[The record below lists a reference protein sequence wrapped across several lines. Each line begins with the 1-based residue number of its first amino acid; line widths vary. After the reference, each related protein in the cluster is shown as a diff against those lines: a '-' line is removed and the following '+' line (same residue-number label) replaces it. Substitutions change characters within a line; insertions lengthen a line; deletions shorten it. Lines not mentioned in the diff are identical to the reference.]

1 MKILIIEDEYSL
13 ADAIAEVLKKE
24 NFTTNIITDGEEG
37 ENEALTNVYD
47 LILLDIMLPNKDG
60 FKILNDL
67 RKEKVDTP
75 IIILTAK
82 SEINDKLNGL
92 ENGADDYITKPFHIK
107 ELVARVKVVLK
118 RKVNIENT
126 DILEYDDLKLD
137 IRTGKMSA
145 NGNEISINGKE
156 LDLLE
161 TLLLNKTQIV
171 NREILANKIITGS
184 KVIENLVVDDS
195 TLVTTITPTF
205 ILKDKDSVE
214 KFTTEIKEKGLSEY
228 YTLNTNVE
236 ELESATKSI
245 ENVKTFATTFLL
257 IMLAISAVVLFVIN
271 MINIRERK
279 YEIGVFRTIGVSK
292 FKLTLQFA
300 LEILIVSVVML
311 GIGAVCGSFLAKPVG
326 NMLLENEIQSVQEET
341 EQISNNFGKGGPMD
355 MNFGGTVNVQT
366 IDTIN
371 AVVDITVVAQ
381 LLGIGLALMLVSS
394 LASMISIQRFSPL
407 TILKERS

>member
-118 RKVNIENT
+118 RKVNIEHT

-145 NGNEISINGKE
+145 NGN
-156 LDLLE
+156 
-161 TLLLNKTQIV
+161 
-171 NREILANKIITGS
+171 
-184 KVIENLVVDDS
+184 
-195 TLVTTITPTF
+195 
-205 ILKDKDSVE
+205 
-214 KFTTEIKEKGLSEY
+214 
-228 YTLNTNVE
+228 
-236 ELESATKSI
+236 I
-245 ENVKTFATTFLL
+245 ENVDNIQERKIFDVSKETEMTISMFESMAYERNVKLSSKIQENIMINGNKEDIEHILSTL
-257 IMLAISAVVLFVIN
+257 IDNAIKHTESGNDVIVELSKEKNELIIQVKNEGKEIPEKERKKIFERFYRIDKSRNRNEKRYGLGLAIAKSTVKKYNGNIKVLYKDGF
-271 MINIRERK
+271 
-279 YEIGVFRTIGVSK
+279 TI
-292 FKLTLQFA
+292 FKVNLQ
-300 LEILIVSVVML
+300 
-311 GIGAVCGSFLAKPVG
+311 
-326 NMLLENEIQSVQEET
+326 IQ
-341 EQISNNFGKGGPMD
+341 
-355 MNFGGTVNVQT
+355 
-366 IDTIN
+366 
-371 AVVDITVVAQ
+371 
-381 LLGIGLALMLVSS
+381 
-394 LASMISIQRFSPL
+394 
-407 TILKERS
+407 

>member
-1 MKILIIEDEYSL
+1 MKILIIEDKYSL

-37 ENEALTNVYD
+37 ENEALTNLYD

-145 NGNEISINGKE
+145 NGN
-156 LDLLE
+156 
-161 TLLLNKTQIV
+161 
-171 NREILANKIITGS
+171 
-184 KVIENLVVDDS
+184 
-195 TLVTTITPTF
+195 
-205 ILKDKDSVE
+205 
-214 KFTTEIKEKGLSEY
+214 
-228 YTLNTNVE
+228 
-236 ELESATKSI
+236 I
-245 ENVKTFATTFLL
+245 ENVDNIQERKIFDVSKETEMTISMFESMAYERNVKLSSKIQENIMINGNKEDIEHILSTL
-257 IMLAISAVVLFVIN
+257 IDNAIKHTESGNEVIVELSKEKNELIIQVKNEGKEIPEKEREKIFERFYRIDKSRNRNEKRYGLGLAIAKSTVKKYNGNIKVLYKDGF
-271 MINIRERK
+271 
-279 YEIGVFRTIGVSK
+279 TI
-292 FKLTLQFA
+292 FKVNLQ
-300 LEILIVSVVML
+300 
-311 GIGAVCGSFLAKPVG
+311 
-326 NMLLENEIQSVQEET
+326 IQ
-341 EQISNNFGKGGPMD
+341 
-355 MNFGGTVNVQT
+355 
-366 IDTIN
+366 
-371 AVVDITVVAQ
+371 
-381 LLGIGLALMLVSS
+381 
-394 LASMISIQRFSPL
+394 
-407 TILKERS
+407 

>member
-145 NGNEISINGKE
+145 NGN
-156 LDLLE
+156 
-161 TLLLNKTQIV
+161 
-171 NREILANKIITGS
+171 
-184 KVIENLVVDDS
+184 
-195 TLVTTITPTF
+195 
-205 ILKDKDSVE
+205 
-214 KFTTEIKEKGLSEY
+214 
-228 YTLNTNVE
+228 
-236 ELESATKSI
+236 I
-245 ENVKTFATTFLL
+245 ENVDNIQERKIFDVSKETEMTISMFESMAYERNVKLSSKIQENIMINGNKEDIEHILSTL
-257 IMLAISAVVLFVIN
+257 IDNAIKHTESGNDVIVELSKEKNELIIQVKNEGKEIPEKERKKIFERFYRIDKSRNRNEKRYGLGLAIAKSTVKKYNGNIKVLYKDGF
-271 MINIRERK
+271 
-279 YEIGVFRTIGVSK
+279 TI
-292 FKLTLQFA
+292 FKVNLQ
-300 LEILIVSVVML
+300 
-311 GIGAVCGSFLAKPVG
+311 
-326 NMLLENEIQSVQEET
+326 IQ
-341 EQISNNFGKGGPMD
+341 
-355 MNFGGTVNVQT
+355 
-366 IDTIN
+366 
-371 AVVDITVVAQ
+371 
-381 LLGIGLALMLVSS
+381 
-394 LASMISIQRFSPL
+394 
-407 TILKERS
+407 

>member
-13 ADAIAEVLKKE
+13 ADAIAETLKKE

-107 ELVARVKVVLK
+107 ELVARVKVALK

-145 NGNEISINGKE
+145 NGN
-156 LDLLE
+156 
-161 TLLLNKTQIV
+161 
-171 NREILANKIITGS
+171 
-184 KVIENLVVDDS
+184 
-195 TLVTTITPTF
+195 
-205 ILKDKDSVE
+205 
-214 KFTTEIKEKGLSEY
+214 
-228 YTLNTNVE
+228 
-236 ELESATKSI
+236 I
-245 ENVKTFATTFLL
+245 ENVDNIQERKIFDVSKETEMTISMFESMAYERNVKLSSKIQENIMINGNKEDIEHILSTL
-257 IMLAISAVVLFVIN
+257 IDNAIKHTESGNEVIVELSKEKNELIIQVKNEGKEIPEKEREKIFERFYRIDKSRNRNEKRYGLGLAIAKSTVKKYNGNIKVLYKDGF
-271 MINIRERK
+271 
-279 YEIGVFRTIGVSK
+279 TI
-292 FKLTLQFA
+292 FKVNLQ
-300 LEILIVSVVML
+300 
-311 GIGAVCGSFLAKPVG
+311 
-326 NMLLENEIQSVQEET
+326 IQ
-341 EQISNNFGKGGPMD
+341 
-355 MNFGGTVNVQT
+355 
-366 IDTIN
+366 
-371 AVVDITVVAQ
+371 
-381 LLGIGLALMLVSS
+381 
-394 LASMISIQRFSPL
+394 
-407 TILKERS
+407 

>member
-145 NGNEISINGKE
+145 NGN
-156 LDLLE
+156 
-161 TLLLNKTQIV
+161 
-171 NREILANKIITGS
+171 
-184 KVIENLVVDDS
+184 
-195 TLVTTITPTF
+195 
-205 ILKDKDSVE
+205 
-214 KFTTEIKEKGLSEY
+214 
-228 YTLNTNVE
+228 
-236 ELESATKSI
+236 I
-245 ENVKTFATTFLL
+245 ENVDNIQERKIFDVSKETEMTISMFESMAYERNVKLSSKIQENIMINGNKEDIEHILSTL
-257 IMLAISAVVLFVIN
+257 IDNAIKHTESGNEVIVELSKEKNELIIQVKNEGKEIPEKEREKIFERFYRIDKSRNRNEKRYGLGLAIAKSTVKKYNGNIKVLYKDGF
-271 MINIRERK
+271 
-279 YEIGVFRTIGVSK
+279 TI
-292 FKLTLQFA
+292 FKVNLQ
-300 LEILIVSVVML
+300 
-311 GIGAVCGSFLAKPVG
+311 
-326 NMLLENEIQSVQEET
+326 IQ
-341 EQISNNFGKGGPMD
+341 
-355 MNFGGTVNVQT
+355 
-366 IDTIN
+366 
-371 AVVDITVVAQ
+371 
-381 LLGIGLALMLVSS
+381 
-394 LASMISIQRFSPL
+394 
-407 TILKERS
+407 

>member
-137 IRTGKMSA
+137 IRTGKMST
-145 NGNEISINGKE
+145 NGN
-156 LDLLE
+156 
-161 TLLLNKTQIV
+161 
-171 NREILANKIITGS
+171 
-184 KVIENLVVDDS
+184 
-195 TLVTTITPTF
+195 
-205 ILKDKDSVE
+205 
-214 KFTTEIKEKGLSEY
+214 
-228 YTLNTNVE
+228 
-236 ELESATKSI
+236 I
-245 ENVKTFATTFLL
+245 ENVDNIQERKIFDVSKETEMTISMFESMAYERNVKLSSKIQENIMINGNKEDIEHILSTL
-257 IMLAISAVVLFVIN
+257 IDNAIKHTESGNEVIVELSKEKNELIIQVKNEGKEIPEKEREKIFERFYRIDKSRNRNEKRYGLGLAIAKSTVKKYNGNIKVLYKDGF
-271 MINIRERK
+271 
-279 YEIGVFRTIGVSK
+279 TI
-292 FKLTLQFA
+292 FKVNLQ
-300 LEILIVSVVML
+300 
-311 GIGAVCGSFLAKPVG
+311 
-326 NMLLENEIQSVQEET
+326 IQ
-341 EQISNNFGKGGPMD
+341 
-355 MNFGGTVNVQT
+355 
-366 IDTIN
+366 
-371 AVVDITVVAQ
+371 
-381 LLGIGLALMLVSS
+381 
-394 LASMISIQRFSPL
+394 
-407 TILKERS
+407 

>member
-37 ENEALTNVYD
+37 ENEALTNLYD

-145 NGNEISINGKE
+145 NGN
-156 LDLLE
+156 
-161 TLLLNKTQIV
+161 
-171 NREILANKIITGS
+171 
-184 KVIENLVVDDS
+184 
-195 TLVTTITPTF
+195 
-205 ILKDKDSVE
+205 
-214 KFTTEIKEKGLSEY
+214 
-228 YTLNTNVE
+228 
-236 ELESATKSI
+236 I
-245 ENVKTFATTFLL
+245 ENVDNIQERKIFDVSKETEMTISMFESMAYERNVKLSSKIQENIMINGNKEDIEHILSTL
-257 IMLAISAVVLFVIN
+257 IDNAIKHTESGNEVIVELSKEKNELIIQVKNEGKEIPEKEREKIFERFYRIDKSRNRNEKRYGLGLAIAKSTVKKYNGNIKVLYKDGF
-271 MINIRERK
+271 
-279 YEIGVFRTIGVSK
+279 TI
-292 FKLTLQFA
+292 FKVNLQ
-300 LEILIVSVVML
+300 
-311 GIGAVCGSFLAKPVG
+311 
-326 NMLLENEIQSVQEET
+326 IQ
-341 EQISNNFGKGGPMD
+341 
-355 MNFGGTVNVQT
+355 
-366 IDTIN
+366 
-371 AVVDITVVAQ
+371 
-381 LLGIGLALMLVSS
+381 
-394 LASMISIQRFSPL
+394 
-407 TILKERS
+407 

>member
-37 ENEALTNVYD
+37 ENEALTNLYD

-145 NGNEISINGKE
+145 NGN
-156 LDLLE
+156 
-161 TLLLNKTQIV
+161 
-171 NREILANKIITGS
+171 
-184 KVIENLVVDDS
+184 
-195 TLVTTITPTF
+195 
-205 ILKDKDSVE
+205 
-214 KFTTEIKEKGLSEY
+214 
-228 YTLNTNVE
+228 
-236 ELESATKSI
+236 I
-245 ENVKTFATTFLL
+245 ENVDNIQERKIFDVSKETEMTISMFESMAYERNVKLSSKIQENIMINGNKEDIEHILSTL
-257 IMLAISAVVLFVIN
+257 IDNAIKHTESGNEVIVELSKEKNELIIQVKNEGKEIPKKEREKIFERFYRIDKSRNRNEKRYGLGLAIAKSTVKKYNGNIKVLYKDGF
-271 MINIRERK
+271 
-279 YEIGVFRTIGVSK
+279 TI
-292 FKLTLQFA
+292 FKVNLQ
-300 LEILIVSVVML
+300 
-311 GIGAVCGSFLAKPVG
+311 
-326 NMLLENEIQSVQEET
+326 IQ
-341 EQISNNFGKGGPMD
+341 
-355 MNFGGTVNVQT
+355 
-366 IDTIN
+366 
-371 AVVDITVVAQ
+371 
-381 LLGIGLALMLVSS
+381 
-394 LASMISIQRFSPL
+394 
-407 TILKERS
+407 

>member
-37 ENEALTNVYD
+37 ENEALTNLYD

-145 NGNEISINGKE
+145 NGN
-156 LDLLE
+156 
-161 TLLLNKTQIV
+161 
-171 NREILANKIITGS
+171 
-184 KVIENLVVDDS
+184 
-195 TLVTTITPTF
+195 
-205 ILKDKDSVE
+205 
-214 KFTTEIKEKGLSEY
+214 
-228 YTLNTNVE
+228 
-236 ELESATKSI
+236 I
-245 ENVKTFATTFLL
+245 ENVDNIQERKIFDVSKETEMTISMFESMAYERNVKLSSKIQENIMINGNKEDIEHILSTL
-257 IMLAISAVVLFVIN
+257 IDNAIKHTESGNDVIVELSKEKNELIIQVKNEGKEIPEKEREKIFERFYRIDKSRNRNEKRYGLGLAIAKSTVKKYNGNIKVLYKDGF
-271 MINIRERK
+271 
-279 YEIGVFRTIGVSK
+279 TI
-292 FKLTLQFA
+292 FKVNLQ
-300 LEILIVSVVML
+300 I
-311 GIGAVCGSFLAKPVG
+311 
-326 NMLLENEIQSVQEET
+326 
-341 EQISNNFGKGGPMD
+341 
-355 MNFGGTVNVQT
+355 
-366 IDTIN
+366 
-371 AVVDITVVAQ
+371 
-381 LLGIGLALMLVSS
+381 
-394 LASMISIQRFSPL
+394 
-407 TILKERS
+407 

>member
-1 MKILIIEDEYSL
+1 MTEFVNGTYQ
-13 ADAIAEVLKKE
+13 
-24 NFTTNIITDGEEG
+24 ITDGE
-37 ENEALTNVYD
+37 
-47 LILLDIMLPNKDG
+47 
-60 FKILNDL
+60 
-67 RKEKVDTP
+67 
-75 IIILTAK
+75 IISDFESQECVIS
-82 SEINDKLNGL
+82 SELATL
-92 ENGADDYITKPFHIK
+92 
-107 ELVARVKVVLK
+107 
-118 RKVNIENT
+118 
-126 DILEYDDLKLD
+126 
-137 IRTGKMSA
+137 
-145 NGNEISINGKE
+145 NEITVGQTI
-156 LDLLE
+156 
-161 TLLLNKTQIV
+161 TLKNPNTEATYEFVVKGIYKD
-171 NREILANKIITGS
+171 NSDSNDSSSMYSKSANKIITGS

-205 ILKDKDSVE
+205 ILKDKDSIE

-326 NMLLENEIQSVQEET
+326 NMLLENEIQSVQEEKGT
-341 EQISNNFGKGGPMD
+341 DVLVNACKELPDIKFVFAGKGPLESMVNGVSNIENVGFQSGFELEKLIREAKFSICPSSCYENCPFSVMESQ
-355 MNFGGTVNVQT
+355 MFGTPVLGANIGGIPELIKVGETGELFKSGDKNDLVHKIKLMYNSDIDKYVSYCRNTKFKSIDEYCNV
-366 IDTIN
+366 
-371 AVVDITVVAQ
+371 
-381 LLGIGLALMLVSS
+381 LLNVYK
-394 LASMISIQRFSPL
+394 F
-407 TILKERS
+407 

>member
-13 ADAIAEVLKKE
+13 ADAIAETLKKE

-145 NGNEISINGKE
+145 NGN
-156 LDLLE
+156 
-161 TLLLNKTQIV
+161 
-171 NREILANKIITGS
+171 
-184 KVIENLVVDDS
+184 
-195 TLVTTITPTF
+195 
-205 ILKDKDSVE
+205 
-214 KFTTEIKEKGLSEY
+214 
-228 YTLNTNVE
+228 
-236 ELESATKSI
+236 I
-245 ENVKTFATTFLL
+245 ENVDNIQERKIFDVSKETEMTISMFESMAYERNVKLSSKIQENIMINGNKEDIEHILSTL
-257 IMLAISAVVLFVIN
+257 IDNAIKHTESGNEVIVELSKEKNELIIQVKNEGKEIPEKEREKIFERFYRIDKSRNRNEKRYGLGLAIAKSTVKKYNGNIKVLYKDGF
-271 MINIRERK
+271 
-279 YEIGVFRTIGVSK
+279 TI
-292 FKLTLQFA
+292 FKVNLQ
-300 LEILIVSVVML
+300 
-311 GIGAVCGSFLAKPVG
+311 
-326 NMLLENEIQSVQEET
+326 IQ
-341 EQISNNFGKGGPMD
+341 
-355 MNFGGTVNVQT
+355 
-366 IDTIN
+366 
-371 AVVDITVVAQ
+371 
-381 LLGIGLALMLVSS
+381 
-394 LASMISIQRFSPL
+394 
-407 TILKERS
+407 

>member
-271 MINIRERK
+271 MINIREKK

>member
-145 NGNEISINGKE
+145 NGN
-156 LDLLE
+156 
-161 TLLLNKTQIV
+161 
-171 NREILANKIITGS
+171 
-184 KVIENLVVDDS
+184 
-195 TLVTTITPTF
+195 
-205 ILKDKDSVE
+205 
-214 KFTTEIKEKGLSEY
+214 
-228 YTLNTNVE
+228 
-236 ELESATKSI
+236 I
-245 ENVKTFATTFLL
+245 ENVDNIQERKIFDVSKETEMTISMFESMAYERNVKLSSKIQENIMVKGNKEDIEHILSTL
-257 IMLAISAVVLFVIN
+257 IDNAIKHTESGNDVIVELSKEKNELIIQVKNEGKEIPEKEREKIFERFYRIDKSRNRNEKRYGLGLAIAKSTVKKYNGNIKVLYKDGF
-271 MINIRERK
+271 
-279 YEIGVFRTIGVSK
+279 TI
-292 FKLTLQFA
+292 FKVNLQ
-300 LEILIVSVVML
+300 
-311 GIGAVCGSFLAKPVG
+311 
-326 NMLLENEIQSVQEET
+326 IQ
-341 EQISNNFGKGGPMD
+341 
-355 MNFGGTVNVQT
+355 
-366 IDTIN
+366 
-371 AVVDITVVAQ
+371 
-381 LLGIGLALMLVSS
+381 
-394 LASMISIQRFSPL
+394 
-407 TILKERS
+407 

>member
-37 ENEALTNVYD
+37 ENEALTNLYD

-145 NGNEISINGKE
+145 NGN
-156 LDLLE
+156 
-161 TLLLNKTQIV
+161 
-171 NREILANKIITGS
+171 
-184 KVIENLVVDDS
+184 
-195 TLVTTITPTF
+195 
-205 ILKDKDSVE
+205 
-214 KFTTEIKEKGLSEY
+214 
-228 YTLNTNVE
+228 
-236 ELESATKSI
+236 I
-245 ENVKTFATTFLL
+245 ENVDNIQERKIFDVSKETEMTISMFESMAYERNVKLSSKIQENIMINGNKEDIEHILSTL
-257 IMLAISAVVLFVIN
+257 IDNAIKHTESGNEVIVELSKEKNELIIQVKNEGKEIPEKEREKIFERFYRIDKSRNRNEKRYGLGLAIAKSTVK
-271 MINIRERK
+271 K
-279 YEIGVFRTIGVSK
+279 YN
-292 FKLTLQFA
+292 
-300 LEILIVSVVML
+300 
-311 GIGAVCGSFLAKPVG
+311 G
-326 NMLLENEIQSVQEET
+326 NHCQNL
-341 EQISNNFGKGGPMD
+341 PM
-355 MNFGGTVNVQT
+355 
-366 IDTIN
+366 
-371 AVVDITVVAQ
+371 
-381 LLGIGLALMLVSS
+381 
-394 LASMISIQRFSPL
+394 FS
-407 TILKERS
+407 

>member
-13 ADAIAEVLKKE
+13 ADAIAETLKKE

-145 NGNEISINGKE
+145 NGN
-156 LDLLE
+156 
-161 TLLLNKTQIV
+161 
-171 NREILANKIITGS
+171 
-184 KVIENLVVDDS
+184 
-195 TLVTTITPTF
+195 
-205 ILKDKDSVE
+205 
-214 KFTTEIKEKGLSEY
+214 
-228 YTLNTNVE
+228 
-236 ELESATKSI
+236 I
-245 ENVKTFATTFLL
+245 ENVDNIQERKIFDVSKETEMTISMFESMAYERNVKLSSKIQENIMVNGNKEDIEHILSTL
-257 IMLAISAVVLFVIN
+257 IDNAIKHTESGNEVIVELSKEKNELIIQVKNEGKEIPEKEREKIFERFYRIDKSRNRNEKRYGLGLAIAKSTVKKYNGNIKVLYKDGF
-271 MINIRERK
+271 
-279 YEIGVFRTIGVSK
+279 TI
-292 FKLTLQFA
+292 FKVNLQ
-300 LEILIVSVVML
+300 I
-311 GIGAVCGSFLAKPVG
+311 
-326 NMLLENEIQSVQEET
+326 
-341 EQISNNFGKGGPMD
+341 
-355 MNFGGTVNVQT
+355 
-366 IDTIN
+366 
-371 AVVDITVVAQ
+371 
-381 LLGIGLALMLVSS
+381 
-394 LASMISIQRFSPL
+394 
-407 TILKERS
+407 